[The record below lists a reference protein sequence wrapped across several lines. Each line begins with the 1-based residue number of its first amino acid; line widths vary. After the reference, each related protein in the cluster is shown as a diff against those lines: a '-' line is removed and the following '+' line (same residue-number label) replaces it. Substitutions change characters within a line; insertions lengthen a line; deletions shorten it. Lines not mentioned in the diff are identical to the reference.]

1 MLVMEN
7 LKVYHNPGEIVSIGE
22 KKKLM
27 YLDQLKEDIVYIGCY
42 KFKKYIKSMYNLTIE
57 EYYNLVTT
65 GDKDSI
71 HICKNK
77 NCNNIVKFD
86 RLSEGYNSCCCRKC
100 NGKYVA
106 DLLIKEGR
114 LEMNKPE
121 FRKLAILSVKKMHE
135 DGSHSFNTVEVHARS
150 RMTDFIRKS
159 LKSGKT
165 MAYVY
170 YAECNDPLKFK
181 IGITCDIS
189 NYNGLMNLHGY
200 KSMTEIARGDIR
212 HIAEI
217 EYNIKIHFNQRIEYY
232 DISRKD
238 EILNYIESIK

>member
-1 MLVMEN
+1 
-7 LKVYHNPGEIVSIGE
+7 
-22 KKKLM
+22 
-27 YLDQLKEDIVYIGCY
+27 
-42 KFKKYIKSMYNLTIE
+42 
-57 EYYNLVTT
+57 
-65 GDKDSI
+65 
-71 HICKNK
+71 
-77 NCNNIVKFD
+77 
-86 RLSEGYNSCCCRKC
+86 
-100 NGKYVA
+100 
-106 DLLIKEGR
+106 
-114 LEMNKPE
+114 MNKPE

-135 DGSHSFNTVEVHARS
+135 DGSHPFNTVEVHARS

-170 YAECNDPLKFK
+170 YAEWNDPLKFK